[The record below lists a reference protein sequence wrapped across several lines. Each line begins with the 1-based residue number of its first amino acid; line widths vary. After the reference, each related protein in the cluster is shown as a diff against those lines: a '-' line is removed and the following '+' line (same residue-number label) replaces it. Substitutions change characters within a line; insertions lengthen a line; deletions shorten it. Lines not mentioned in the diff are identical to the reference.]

1 MPNFDENL
9 LISAARIDGL
19 ILDVDGVLTD
29 GKIIYNNKGEESK
42 NFHVRDGSSIK
53 LLLKSGIDIAILSG
67 RNSQSVERRAEELGI
82 TKIVLGA
89 ESKLN
94 GFQKLREK
102 GFASQ
107 EILAIGDDIADLELF
122 SHPDISLSA
131 TVEDAAEF
139 IKSKVDFVT
148 EKAGG
153 NGIMFEI
160 AELILTSKGLWPYE
174 N

>member
-1 MPNFDENL
+1 MPSFDDAL
-9 LISAARIDGL
+9 MRAAAKINGL

-29 GKIIYNNKGEESK
+29 GVITYNSKGEESK

-53 LLLKSGIDIAILSG
+53 LILKSGIDIAILSG
-67 RNSQSVERRAEELGI
+67 RNSQSVERRADELGI
-82 TKIVLGA
+82 TKLVLGS

-94 GFQKLREK
+94 GLQKLRAQ
-102 GFASQ
+102 GFAS
-107 EILAIGDDIADLELF
+107 EKILAVGDDLADLELF
-122 SHPDISLSA
+122 SHPDVTLSA
-131 TVEDAAEF
+131 TVQDAPAL

-153 NGIMFEI
+153 NGVMFEI
-160 AELILTSKGLWPYE
+160 AELLLTSKDVWPYG

>member
-9 LISAARIDGL
+9 LRSAARIDGL

-29 GKIIYNNKGEESK
+29 GKITYNSNGEESK

-67 RNSQSVERRAEELGI
+67 RNSQAVEKRAGELGI

-89 ESKLN
+89 QSKLN
-94 GFQKLREK
+94 GFQILREK

-107 EILAIGDDIADLELF
+107 AILAIGDDLADLELF

-131 TVEDAAEF
+131 TVEDAEEF

-153 NGIMFEI
+153 KGVMFEI
-160 AELILTSKGLWPYE
+160 AELILTSKDLWPYE

>member
-1 MPNFDENL
+1 MPNFDQNL

-29 GKIIYNNKGEESK
+29 GKITYNNKGEESK

-82 TKIVLGA
+82 TKIVLGV
-89 ESKLN
+89 ESKLK

-102 GFASQ
+102 GFASE
-107 EILAIGDDIADLELF
+107 EILAIGDDLADLELF
-122 SHPDISLSA
+122 SHPNIILSV
-131 TVEDAAEF
+131 TVEDAEEF

-174 N
+174 H

>member
-1 MPNFDENL
+1 MPNFNENL

-29 GKIIYNNKGEESK
+29 GKITYTNQGEESK

-67 RNSQSVERRAEELGI
+67 RNSKSVERRAEELGI

-89 ESKLN
+89 ESKMN
-94 GFQKLREK
+94 GFQALREK
-102 GFASQ
+102 GFAPR
-107 EILAIGDDIADLELF
+107 EILAIGDDLADLELF
-122 SHPDISLSA
+122 NHPDISLSA
-131 TVEDAAEF
+131 TVQDAAEF

-160 AELILTSKGLWPYE
+160 AQLILTSKDLWPYE

>member
-1 MPNFDENL
+1 MPNFNENL

-29 GKIIYNNKGEESK
+29 GKITYNNNGEESK

-94 GFQKLREK
+94 GFKELREQ

-107 EILAIGDDIADLELF
+107 EILAIGDDLADLELF
-122 SHPDISLSA
+122 SHPDISLRA
-131 TVEDAAEF
+131 TVKDASEF

-160 AELILTSKGLWPYE
+160 AELILTSKELWPYE

>member
-1 MPNFDENL
+1 MPNFNENL

-19 ILDVDGVLTD
+19 VLDVDGVLTD
-29 GKIIYNNKGEESK
+29 GKITYNNKGEESK

-53 LLLKSGIDIAILSG
+53 LLLENGIDIAILSG

-131 TVEDAAEF
+131 TVKDAADF
-139 IKSKVDFVT
+139 VKSKVDFVT
-148 EKAGG
+148 NKAGG

>member
-1 MPNFDENL
+1 MPNFSENL

-19 ILDVDGVLTD
+19 VLDVDGVLTD
-29 GKIIYNNKGEESK
+29 GKITYNNKGEESK

-131 TVEDAAEF
+131 TVKDAADF
-139 IKSKVDFVT
+139 VKSKVDFVT
-148 EKAGG
+148 NKAGG

>member
-1 MPNFDENL
+1 MPNFNENL

-19 ILDVDGVLTD
+19 VLDVDGVLTD
-29 GKIIYNNKGEESK
+29 GKITYNNKGEESK

-53 LLLKSGIDIAILSG
+53 LLLKNGIDIAILSG

-131 TVEDAAEF
+131 TVEDAADF
-139 IKSKVDFVT
+139 VKSRVDFVT
-148 EKAGG
+148 DKAGG

>member
-1 MPNFDENL
+1 M
-9 LISAARIDGL
+9 ISAARIDGL

-29 GKIIYNNKGEESK
+29 GRITYTNEGEESK

-67 RNSQSVERRAEELGI
+67 RYSQSVEIRAKELGI
-82 TKIVLGA
+82 TKIVLGV

-107 EILAIGDDIADLELF
+107 EILAIGDDLADLELF
-122 SHPDISLSA
+122 RHPDIILSA
-131 TVEDAAEF
+131 TVKDATAL

-153 NGIMFEI
+153 NGVMFEI
-160 AELILTSKGLWPYE
+160 AELILTSKDLWPYE

>member
-1 MPNFDENL
+1 MPNFSENL

-19 ILDVDGVLTD
+19 VLDVDGVLTD
-29 GKIIYNNKGEESK
+29 GKITYNNKGEESK

-67 RNSQSVERRAEELGI
+67 RGSQSVERRAEELGI

-131 TVEDAAEF
+131 TVKDAADF
-139 IKSKVDFVT
+139 VKSKVDFVT
-148 EKAGG
+148 NKAGG

>member
-1 MPNFDENL
+1 MPNFNKNL

-29 GKIIYNNKGEESK
+29 GKITYNNKGEESK

-53 LLLKSGIDIAILSG
+53 LLLKNGIDIAILSG

-89 ESKLN
+89 ESKLK
-94 GFQKLREK
+94 GFRELREK

-107 EILAIGDDIADLELF
+107 EILAIGDDLADLELF

-160 AELILTSKGLWPYE
+160 AELILTSKDLWPYE
-174 N
+174 K

>member
-1 MPNFDENL
+1 MPNFNENL

-29 GKIIYNNKGEESK
+29 GKITYNNKGEESK

-94 GFQKLREK
+94 GFQKLRER

-107 EILAIGDDIADLELF
+107 EILAIGDDLADLELIG
-122 SHPDISLSA
+122 HPDISLSA
-131 TVEDAAEF
+131 TVKDAEE
-139 IKSKVDFVT
+139 SDR
-148 EKAGG
+148 
-153 NGIMFEI
+153 MFEI
-160 AELILTSKGLWPYE
+160 LMGEDVPDRRAFIERHAKEVTNLDI
-174 N
+174 

>member
-29 GKIIYNNKGEESK
+29 GKITYNDKGEESK

-53 LLLKSGIDIAILSG
+53 LLLKNGIDIAILSG

-107 EILAIGDDIADLELF
+107 EILAIGDDLADLELF
-122 SHPDISLSA
+122 SHPNISLSA

-160 AELILTSKGLWPYE
+160 AELILTSKDLWPYE

>member
-1 MPNFDENL
+1 M
-9 LISAARIDGL
+9 ISAARIDGL

-53 LLLKSGIDIAILSG
+53 LLLKNGIDIAILSG

-94 GFQKLREK
+94 GFQKLKEK
-102 GFASQ
+102 GFASR

-131 TVEDAAEF
+131 TVKDAADF

-148 EKAGG
+148 DKAGG

>member
-1 MPNFDENL
+1 MPNFNENL

-19 ILDVDGVLTD
+19 VLDVDGVLTD
-29 GKIIYNNKGEESK
+29 GKITYNNKGEESK

-131 TVEDAAEF
+131 TVEDAAGF
-139 IKSKVDFVT
+139 VKSKVDFVT
-148 EKAGG
+148 DKAGG

>member
-1 MPNFDENL
+1 MPNFDGDL
-9 LISAARIDGL
+9 LKSAARIDGL

-29 GKIIYNNKGEESK
+29 GKITYNDKGEESK

-53 LLLKSGIDIAILSG
+53 LLLKNGVDIAILSG

-107 EILAIGDDIADLELF
+107 EILAIGDDLADLELF
-122 SHPDISLSA
+122 SHPNISLSA

-160 AELILTSKGLWPYE
+160 AELILTSKDLWPYE

>member
-1 MPNFDENL
+1 MPDFDENL
-9 LISAARIDGL
+9 LRSAARIDGL

-29 GKIIYNNKGEESK
+29 GKITYNSNGEESK

-53 LLLKSGIDIAILSG
+53 LLLESGIDIAILSG
-67 RNSQSVERRAEELGI
+67 RNSQAVEKRAGELGI

-89 ESKLN
+89 KSKLN
-94 GFQKLREK
+94 GFQILREK

-107 EILAIGDDIADLELF
+107 AILAIGDDLADLELF

-131 TVEDAAEF
+131 TVEDAEEF

-153 NGIMFEI
+153 KGVMFEI
-160 AELILTSKGLWPYE
+160 AELILTSKDLWPYE

>member
-1 MPNFDENL
+1 M
-9 LISAARIDGL
+9 ISAARIDGL

-29 GKIIYNNKGEESK
+29 GKITYNNGGEESK
-42 NFHVRDGSSIK
+42 NFHVRDVSRIK

-82 TKIVLGA
+82 TKLVLGA

-122 SHPDISLSA
+122 SHPDICLSA

>member
-1 MPNFDENL
+1 MPNFNENL
-9 LISAARIDGL
+9 LISASRIDGL
-19 ILDVDGVLTD
+19 VLDVDGVLTD
-29 GKIIYNNKGEESK
+29 GKITYNNKGEESK

-67 RNSQSVERRAEELGI
+67 RNSHSVERRAEELGI

-94 GFQKLREK
+94 GLQKLREK

-107 EILAIGDDIADLELF
+107 EILAIGDDFADLELF

-139 IKSKVDFVT
+139 IKSKVDFIT

-160 AELILTSKGLWPYE
+160 AELILTSKDLWPYE

>member
-29 GKIIYNNKGEESK
+29 GKITYNDKGEESK

-53 LLLKSGIDIAILSG
+53 LLLKNGVDIAILSG

-89 ESKLN
+89 DSKLN

-107 EILAIGDDIADLELF
+107 EILAIGDDLADLELF
-122 SHPDISLSA
+122 SHPNISLSA

-160 AELILTSKGLWPYE
+160 AELILTSKDLWPYE

>member
-1 MPNFDENL
+1 MPNFNEHL

-19 ILDVDGVLTD
+19 VLDVDGVLTD
-29 GKIIYNNKGEESK
+29 GKITYNNKGEESK

-94 GFQKLREK
+94 GFQKLRER

-122 SHPDISLSA
+122 SHPDIILSA

-160 AELILTSKGLWPYE
+160 AELILTSKGLWPHE

>member
-29 GKIIYNNKGEESK
+29 GKITYNNKGEESK

-53 LLLKSGIDIAILSG
+53 LLLKNGIDIAILSG

-107 EILAIGDDIADLELF
+107 EILAIGDDLADLELF

-139 IKSKVDFVT
+139 IKSKVDFIT

-160 AELILTSKGLWPYE
+160 AELILTSKDLWPYE
-174 N
+174 S

>member
-1 MPNFDENL
+1 MPNFNENL

-29 GKIIYNNKGEESK
+29 GKITYNNKGEESK

-107 EILAIGDDIADLELF
+107 EILAIGDDLADLELF

-131 TVEDAAEF
+131 TVEDAAGF
-139 IKSKVDFVT
+139 VKSKVDFVT
-148 EKAGG
+148 DKAGG

-160 AELILTSKGLWPYE
+160 AELILTSKDLWPYE

>member
-1 MPNFDENL
+1 MPNFDESL
-9 LISAARIDGL
+9 LRSAARIDGL

-29 GKIIYNNKGEESK
+29 GKITYNNKGEESK

-53 LLLKSGIDIAILSG
+53 LLLRSGIDIAILSG
-67 RNSQSVERRAEELGI
+67 RNSQSVEKRAEELGI

-102 GFASQ
+102 GFTSQ
-107 EILAIGDDIADLELF
+107 EILAIGDDLADLELF
-122 SHPDISLSA
+122 CHPDICLSA
-131 TVEDAAEF
+131 TVEDAAAF

-153 NGIMFEI
+153 NGVMFEI
-160 AELILTSKGLWPYE
+160 AELILTSKDLWPYE

>member
-1 MPNFDENL
+1 MPNFNENL

-29 GKIIYNNKGEESK
+29 GKITYNNKGEESK

-53 LLLKSGIDIAILSG
+53 LLIKSGIDIAILSG
-67 RNSQSVERRAEELGI
+67 RNSPSVERRAGELGI

-94 GFQKLREK
+94 GFQELREK
-102 GFASQ
+102 GFAPR
-107 EILAIGDDIADLELF
+107 EILAIGDDLADLELF

-131 TVEDAAEF
+131 TVEDAAEV

-153 NGIMFEI
+153 NGVMFEI
-160 AELILTSKGLWPYE
+160 AELILTSKKLWPYGH
-174 N
+174 

>member
-1 MPNFDENL
+1 M
-9 LISAARIDGL
+9 ISAARIDGL

-29 GKIIYNNKGEESK
+29 GKITYNDKGEESK

-89 ESKLN
+89 DSKLN

-107 EILAIGDDIADLELF
+107 EILAIGDDLADLELL
-122 SHPDISLSA
+122 SHPNISLSA
-131 TVEDAAEF
+131 TVEDASEF

-160 AELILTSKGLWPYE
+160 AELILTSKDLWPYE
-174 N
+174 S

>member
-1 MPNFDENL
+1 MPNFDKNL

-29 GKIIYNNKGEESK
+29 GKITYNNKGEESK

-94 GFQKLREK
+94 GFQELREK

-107 EILAIGDDIADLELF
+107 EILAIGDDFADLELF

-131 TVEDAAEF
+131 TVEDAPDF
-139 IKSKVDFVT
+139 VKSRVDFVT
-148 EKAGG
+148 DKAGG

>member
-1 MPNFDENL
+1 MPNFNKNL

-67 RNSQSVERRAEELGI
+67 RNSQSVKRRAEELGI
-82 TKIVLGA
+82 TKMVLGA
-89 ESKLN
+89 ESKLR
-94 GFQKLREK
+94 GFQELRES

-107 EILAIGDDIADLELF
+107 EILAIGDDLAELELF

-131 TVEDAAEF
+131 TVGDAAEY

-160 AELILTSKGLWPYE
+160 AELILTSKDLWPYE

>member
-1 MPNFDENL
+1 M
-9 LISAARIDGL
+9 SAARIDGL

-29 GKIIYNNKGEESK
+29 GKITYNNKGEESK

-102 GFASQ
+102 GFTSQ
-107 EILAIGDDIADLELF
+107 KILAIGDDFTDLELF

-153 NGIMFEI
+153 NGVMFEI
-160 AELILTSKGLWPYE
+160 AELILTSKELWPYGH
-174 N
+174 

>member
-1 MPNFDENL
+1 MPNFQENL

-29 GKIIYNNKGEESK
+29 GKITYNNKGEESK

-89 ESKLN
+89 ESKLK
-94 GFQKLREK
+94 GFQELREK
-102 GFASQ
+102 GFVSQ
-107 EILAIGDDIADLELF
+107 EILAIGDDLADLELF
-122 SHPDISLSA
+122 SHPNISLSA
-131 TVEDAAEF
+131 TVEDAEEF

-160 AELILTSKGLWPYE
+160 AELILTSKDLWPYE